1 MGDAPPSPRA
11 GCWLFEGQRLA
22 REDDV
27 RVTAAFSRL
36 LQLDGVWVRAVRF
49 ERRRVVVEVALRRRR
64 LVCPKC
70 GYSTPHRHNIREVQ
84 SDWRHLD
91 LGVWRLEI
99 RATLRRLVC
108 PEHGVRTEGVPFARP
123 GSDFTRDFEQLVAWL
138 AAKTDKSA
146 IERMLRINWR
156 TVGRIIERVTADE
169 LDPERLQ
176 GLFEIGIDEV
186 SWRKQHR
193 YLTLVTDHRRRQVV
207 WGCEGAGKDAADKF
221 FAELDPPDPQ
231 QPGSP
236 DAPEE
241 SPHEPNDTEPRIG
254 ERAAKIEA
262 ISMDMGPGYAKSARE
277 HAPQAIICI
286 DPYHVIALANEAL
299 DEVRRAYWNELR
311 SLGDKDAAKQF
322 KQARWS
328 LLKNPEDLTDQQA
341 QTLAALQAD
350 GGTVAR
356 AYTLK
361 EALRAILAAGLTP
374 TQVAALLTRFCSHAS
389 RSRLQPFVRLGRTI
403 RKHRLGILAAVRL
416 KMNNARH
423 EALNNKARLVTRRA
437 YGFHTAQAALALIML
452 TCGPITL
459 MLPHE
464 DIHLH
469 V

>member
-1 MGDAPPSPRA
+1 M
-11 GCWLFEGQRLA
+11 
-22 REDDV
+22 

-64 LVCPKC
+64 LLCPRC

-91 LGVWRLEI
+91 LGVWRLEL

-138 AAKTDKSA
+138 ASKADKSA
-146 IERMLRINWR
+146 VERMLRINWR

-169 LDPERLQ
+169 LDPDCLVD
-176 GLFEIGIDEV
+176 LSEISIDEV
-186 SWRKQHR
+186 SWRKGHR
-193 YLTLVTDHRRRQVV
+193 YLTLVGDHRRRQIV
-207 WGCEGAGKDAADKF
+207 WGCDGAGQDAADRF
-221 FAELDPPDPQ
+221 FAELDSPAGDLSAPDSSEE
-231 QPGSP
+231 PGEHAKP
-236 DAPEE
+236 GLAA
-241 SPHEPNDTEPRIG
+241 EPVG
-254 ERAAKIEA
+254 ERAGKLEA
-262 ISMDMGPGYAKSARE
+262 ISMDMGPGYAKSARQ

-286 DPYHVIALANEAL
+286 DTYHVIALANKAL

-311 SLGDKDAAKQF
+311 SLGDPDAAKQF

-361 EALRAILAAGLTP
+361 EALRAILAPGLTP
-374 TQVAALLTRFCSHAS
+374 AQVAALLSRFCSRAS
-389 RSRLQPFVRLGRTI
+389 RSRLTPFVRLARTI
-403 RKHRLGILAAVRL
+403 RKHRQGILAAVRL
-416 KMNNARH
+416 KVNNARH

>member
-1 MGDAPPSPRA
+1 
-11 GCWLFEGQRLA
+11 
-22 REDDV
+22 V

-36 LQLDGVWVRAVRF
+36 LQLDGVCVRAVRF
-49 ERRRVVVEVALRRRR
+49 ERRRVVVEVGLRRRR

-138 AAKTDKSA
+138 ASKADKSA

-169 LDPERLQ
+169 LDPDCLVD
-176 GLFEIGIDEV
+176 LSDISIDEV
-186 SWRKQHR
+186 SWRKGHR
-193 YLTLVTDHRRRQVV
+193 YLTLVGDHRRRQIV
-207 WGCEGAGKDAADKF
+207 WGCDGAGQDAADRF
-221 FAELDPPDPQ
+221 FAELDPPTSDISAPDSTAGEGEHAK
-231 QPGSP
+231 PGL
-236 DAPEE
+236 AA
-241 SPHEPNDTEPRIG
+241 EPTVG

-286 DPYHVIALANEAL
+286 DTYHVIALANKAL
-299 DEVRRAYWNELR
+299 DEVRRVYWNELR
-311 SLGDKDAAKQF
+311 AFGDPDAAKQF

-328 LLKNPEDLTDQQA
+328 LLKNPEDLTDRQA

-361 EALRAILAAGLTP
+361 EELRAILAPGLTP
-374 TQVAALLTRFCSHAS
+374 TQVAALLTRFCSRAS
-389 RSRLQPFVRLGRTI
+389 RSRLAPFVRLGRTI
-403 RKHRLGILAAVRL
+403 RKHRQGILAAVRL
-416 KMNNARH
+416 KVNNARH

-437 YGFHTAQAALALIML
+437 YGFHTAKAALALIML

>member
-1 MGDAPPSPRA
+1 M
-11 GCWLFEGQRLA
+11 
-22 REDDV
+22 

-64 LVCPKC
+64 LLCPEC
-70 GYSTPHRHNIREVQ
+70 GYSTPHRHNVREVQ

-99 RATLRRLVC
+99 RATLRRLSC
-108 PEHGVRTEGVPFARP
+108 PTHGVRTEGVPFARP
-123 GSDFTRDFEQLVAWL
+123 GSDFTRDFEQFVAWL
-138 AAKTDKSA
+138 AAKTDQSA
-146 IERMLRINWR
+146 IERMLRVNWR
-156 TVGRIIERVTADE
+156 TVGRIIERVTAEE
-169 LDPERLQ
+169 LDPNRLED
-176 GLFEIGIDEV
+176 LADISIDEV
-186 SWRKQHR
+186 SWRKGHR
-193 YLTLVTDHRRRQVV
+193 YLTLVGDHRRRQVV
-207 WGCEGAGKDAADKF
+207 WGCDGAGSDAADRF
-221 FAELDPPDPQ
+221 FAELDPPASGAAEPEPAE
-231 QPGSP
+231 PGGEP
-236 DAPEE
+236 AAPERPE
-241 SPHEPNDTEPRIG
+241 VAALPATEPTVG
-254 ERAAKIEA
+254 ERAAKLEA

-286 DPYHVIALANEAL
+286 DPYHVIALANKAL

-311 SLGDKDAAKQF
+311 QLGDKDAAKEF
-322 KQARWS
+322 KQARWA
-328 LLKNPEDLTDQQA
+328 LLKNPDDLTDQQA
-341 QTLAALQAD
+341 ETLAALQAD

-361 EALRAILAAGLTP
+361 EALRAILAPGITP
-374 TQVAALLTRFCSHAS
+374 AQVAALLTRFCSRAS
-389 RSRLQPFVRLGRTI
+389 RSRMQPFVRLARTI
-403 RKHRLGILAAVRL
+403 RKHRQGILAAVRL
-416 KMNNARH
+416 KVNNARH